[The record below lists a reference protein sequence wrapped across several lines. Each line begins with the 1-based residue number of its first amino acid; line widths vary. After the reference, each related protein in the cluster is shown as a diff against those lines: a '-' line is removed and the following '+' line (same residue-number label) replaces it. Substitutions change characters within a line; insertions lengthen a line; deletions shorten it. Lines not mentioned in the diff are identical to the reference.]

1 MPLEVWIISG
11 HPTVSRL
18 VIAFTY
24 FFVCTYATSLGPV
37 SWLYSAE
44 IYPMKVRAK
53 AMAISTS
60 TNWIF
65 VFALAW
71 ANPPGLAHIAYRM
84 YFMYGAFN
92 ILAFVHVFFCFPETK
107 GLTLEEV
114 EDVFNAKGSKFAAW
128 RKVGRVGVVMEG
140 RIEVLEN
147 SKDDAFS
154 NASGDKVDADYVE
167 DGL

>member
-1 MPLEVWIISG
+1 
-11 HPTVSRL
+11 
-18 VIAFTY
+18 
-24 FFVCTYATSLGPV
+24 
-37 SWLYSAE
+37 
-44 IYPMKVRAK
+44 MKVRAK

-114 EDVFNAKGSKFAAW
+114 EDVFNAKGSTFRAW
-128 RKVGRVGVVMEG
+128 RKVEIVSRARAADVLKDSDDNSSSSDEKGTVVTS
-140 RIEVLEN
+140 EVVL
-147 SKDDAFS
+147 
-154 NASGDKVDADYVE
+154 
-167 DGL
+167 